1 MSQINFRL
9 VIWLGLLIS
18 TCTCAQVKKKIRE
31 YERTF
36 QFSLFPGISTN
47 GIYSGSYFNRYS
59 LNLFGGLS
67 AGNHILEISPI
78 TNVNIK
84 SSTGIH
90 LAGLANIIG
99 ANAFINLSMAEE
111 WELIKGDFESNGKG
125 IQVAG
130 LLNYVRNH
138 SSGIQL
144 AGALNVVGGD
154 FKGIQIAGI
163 GNSAGNSTNGFSEGL
178 QMASIYNISRQSIA
192 GFQVSSFFN
201 YTDGQLSG
209 TQLGL
214 INKARNLP
222 GKYSQPT
229 KARGFQIG
237 LFNFSKE
244 MDGTQIGLIN
254 FGRASLG
261 KQFGLINF
269 YKRIPTTRNTRYG
282 TPVGLINMGSVG
294 SVFRFSYNEVFA
306 TNIEYTTGNCLNCS
320 RTQSRMPFDDKNQI
334 YNQNALIVGYDPF
347 QKSWGFGYGFQ
358 KILYNKSSM
367 LPTDPFNRKR
377 IISYGIRFLHL
388 NRELSF
394 DRAFNLLNR
403 LHVEY
408 GKRKLGGYFFV
419 GVSFNYFLRDAEV
432 GADVYKIN
440 SLKISSGKLFGLG
453 SDFWPGYTF
462 GFQI

>member
-1 MSQINFRL
+1 MNRYF
-9 VIWLGLLIS
+9 IWLALFLPSIAHS
-18 TCTCAQVKKKIRE
+18 QVKKKIRE

-47 GIYSGSYFNRYS
+47 GIYSGSYFNKFS

-111 WELIKGDFESNGKG
+111 RELIKGDFESNSKG

-130 LLNYVRNH
+130 FLNYVRNH

-144 AGALNVVGGD
+144 AGVLNAVGGD
-154 FKGIQIAGI
+154 FKGIQIASI
-163 GNSAGNSTNGFSEGL
+163 GNSGGNSTNGFSKGL
-178 QMASIYNISRQSIA
+178 QLSGIYNISRQSIA
-192 GFQVSSFFN
+192 GFQLTGFFN

-222 GKYSQPT
+222 GKHSQQT

-237 LFNFSKE
+237 LINVSKE
-244 MDGTQIGLIN
+244 MDGIQIGLIN
-254 FGRASLG
+254 FGGSALG

-269 YKRIPTTRNTRYG
+269 FRVIPTTRNTRYN
-282 TPVGLINMGSVG
+282 TPVGLINKGTSG
-294 SVFRFSYNEVFA
+294 SVFRLVYNEVFA
-306 TNIEYTTGNCLNCS
+306 TNIEYTTGNCMNCT
-320 RTQSRMPFDDKNQI
+320 RTQSSMPFDDKNQI
-334 YNQNALIVGYDPF
+334 YNQNSLIVGYDPF
-347 QKSWGFGYGFQ
+347 NNTWGFGYGFI

-367 LPTDPFNRKR
+367 LPTDRNNRKR

-388 NRELSF
+388 NRDLKF
-394 DRAFNLLNR
+394 DRSFNLLNR

-408 GKRKLGGYFFV
+408 GKRFMGRYVFV
-419 GVSFNYFLRDAEV
+419 GASFNYFLRDSEIAE
-432 GADVYKIN
+432 DVYKIN
-440 SLKISSGKLFGLG
+440 SLKVSSGHFFNFN
-453 SDFWPGYTF
+453 SDFWPGYTV